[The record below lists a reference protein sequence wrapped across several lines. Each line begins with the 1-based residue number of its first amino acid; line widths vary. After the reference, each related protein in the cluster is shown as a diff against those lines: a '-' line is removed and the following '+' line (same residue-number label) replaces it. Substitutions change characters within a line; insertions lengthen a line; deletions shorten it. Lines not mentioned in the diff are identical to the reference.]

1 LRVWGTGIDPR
12 IDLVGGIPAN
22 HVVEDELAAW
32 VSVFPGIAH
41 SEDVVLEDNDRLA
54 GGDEVLDLAPGVYA
68 GVDHG
73 CGLSMVT
80 RGNKECCVG
89 GRKKEVERRRSSTKR
104 KERCTLARSYLHL
117 S

>member
-1 LRVWGTGIDPR
+1 MISQHGRFSGRGASSLRVWGTGIDPR

-41 SEDVVLEDNDRLA
+41 AEDVVLENNDRLA

-68 GVDHG
+68 GVDHDGG
-73 CGLSMVT
+73 C
-80 RGNKECCVG
+80 RW
-89 GRKKEVERRRSSTKR
+89 
-104 KERCTLARSYLHL
+104 
-117 S
+117 